1 MKKRPRQIDFDEELN
16 VWPAFTDLMSNA
28 FMILLLFLLIAILK
42 SIFFQSTS
50 NASQDEVAKLYKKL
64 ATLER
69 NIKQKNKEINNLK
82 KQTKSLKSPP
92 LIIIE
97 DSPER
102 NFKSSSA
109 ELSPGLRSFIET
121 KLVNQIEDNT
131 KKYPGY
137 IIDIIGHTDGQINAG
152 SFSNLDTL
160 LEKVAI
166 GKEPVSRLQPGS
178 NADLGLMRAL
188 AVVKVLQDIQ
198 KSKGSLKG
206 LKFRAYSAAQL
217 FLPQQRGYAPSNRNS
232 DITRRRIEIRFT
244 PPAVEQR

>member
-1 MKKRPRQIDFDEELN
+1 MRKRPRQIDFDEELN
-16 VWPAFTDLMSNA
+16 VWSAFTDLMSNA

-42 SIFFQSTS
+42 SVFFQSTS
-50 NASQDEVAKLYKKL
+50 NASQDEVVKLYQQL
-64 ATLER
+64 ATLQK
-69 NIKQKNKEINNLK
+69 NIKQKNKEINRLQ
-82 KQTKSLKSPP
+82 KQTKNLKSPP

-102 NFKSSSA
+102 NFKSGSA
-109 ELSPGLRSFIET
+109 QLSPGLRSFIET

-152 SFSNLDTL
+152 SSSNLDTL
-160 LEKVAI
+160 LEKVAM
-166 GKEPVSRLQPGS
+166 GKEPISRLQPGS

-188 AVVKVLQDIQ
+188 AVVKVLQDMQ
-198 KSKGSLKG
+198 KKGKLKG

-244 PPAVEQR
+244 PPAVEQG